1 MSEPVV
7 TTRLART
14 SERLVIS
21 VPVTLQRRGERTTSL
36 AQVSSSAV
44 VATKQCKRRGD
55 VSRQIFIGSETT
67 YAGGDLESGIRCH
80 YRYCLTALAILVF
93 AGRYPS

>member
-21 VPVTLQRRGERTTSL
+21 ASRNSPTAGERTTSL
-36 AQVSSSAV
+36 AQVSSSSV
-44 VATKQCKRRGD
+44 VATKDVNAEAMSVVKSLSALGDIRRRVVWNGGYA
-55 VSRQIFIGSETT
+55 VIG
-67 YAGGDLESGIRCH
+67 AI
-80 YRYCLTALAILVF
+80 CLTALAILVF
-93 AGRYPS
+93 AGL